1 MRFGLK
7 TCAALAVC
15 AATPLHAEA
24 IDVAGWYPAGARE
37 VGQFR
42 TIGVDRF
49 DGQDGPALAL
59 AIERVLGSVDG
70 SDGRPHFSVI
80 ALLRNSAEP
89 DGVVSGIAET
99 SVNVTRYKKTE
110 KQCPDGPDAK
120 CEKAQKVDVEINC
133 RRRTID
139 LTASIRVV
147 RTADQRIV
155 YSGDH
160 PRNDTT
166 SWCAD
171 GSPPADPGVPIRRM
185 IASIA
190 DEFAR
195 VAAPHYEKNRIRFRE
210 DVKAMSKPEVAEF
223 KRALRATKSNMDEA
237 CGIWEAM
244 EEARPGYP
252 SVVFNLGLCA
262 DAAGKLDTARA
273 YYGGVS
279 QSGPRP
285 ARDVEEGIARVLD
298 RKAALEDAEARNVS
312 NPETRKP

>member
-1 MRFGLK
+1 MRSGLK
-7 TCAALAVC
+7 SCAVLAIC

-37 VGQFR
+37 VGQFHS
-42 TIGVDRF
+42 IGVDRF

-59 AIERVLGSVDG
+59 AIERVLGEADG
-70 SDGRPHFSVI
+70 PDGGRYFSVV
-80 ALLRNSAEP
+80 ALSRNGAEP

-99 SVNVTRYKKTE
+99 NVNVTRYKKTVR
-110 KQCPDGPDAK
+110 QCPEGPDAK
-120 CEKAQKVDVEINC
+120 CEKEQRVDVDINC
-133 RRRTID
+133 RRRSID

-171 GSPPADPGVPIRRM
+171 GSPPADPGVAIRRM

-190 DEFAR
+190 DDFAD
-195 VAAPHYEKNRIRFRE
+195 VAAPHHVKSRIRFRE
-210 DVKAMSKPEVAEF
+210 DVKALPKPQAAQF
-223 KRALRATKSNMDEA
+223 KEALRATKSNMDDA
-237 CGIWEAM
+237 CGIWEAI
-244 EEARPGYP
+244 EQTAPGNP

-262 DAAGKLDTARA
+262 DAAGELDKARA
-273 YYGGVS
+273 YYTAVS
-279 QSGPRP
+279 QSGSRPPRD
-285 ARDVEEGIARVLD
+285 AEEGLTRVLD
-298 RKAALEDAEARNVS
+298 RKAALEDASIRDGA
-312 NPETRKP
+312 TRQRR